1 MRQSSFLKKKDG
13 CQICVKPIRK
23 TANQRS
29 SSFWA
34 YLMKQITSSYM
45 QVPED
50 LQEFLVNLQVYLQ
63 VKLPISSVQAS

>member
-13 CQICVKPIRK
+13 CQICVKPTRK
-23 TANQRS
+23 TANQRP

-50 LQEFLVNLQVYLQ
+50 LQVFLVNLQVHLQ

>member
-13 CQICVKPIRK
+13 CQICVKPTRK
-23 TANQRS
+23 TANQRPS
-29 SSFWA
+29 SVWA
-34 YLMKQITSSYM
+34 YLMKQITSSYL

-50 LQEFLVNLQVYLQ
+50 LQVFLVNLQVHLQ

>member
-13 CQICVKPIRK
+13 CQICVKPTHK
-23 TANQRS
+23 TANQRPS
-29 SSFWA
+29 SVWA

-50 LQEFLVNLQVYLQ
+50 LQVFLVNLQVHLQ